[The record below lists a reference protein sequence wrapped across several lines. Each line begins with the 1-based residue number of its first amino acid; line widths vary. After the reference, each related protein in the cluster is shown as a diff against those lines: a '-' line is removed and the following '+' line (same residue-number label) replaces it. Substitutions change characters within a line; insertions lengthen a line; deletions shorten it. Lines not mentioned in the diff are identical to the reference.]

1 MLFAKRDSPFIMLAH
16 VWNRGLYALNHS
28 LNDFR
33 ATSGGLCFKEFILD
47 ENGVALQDIS
57 VLLGHESVMTT
68 EKIYIR
74 RNRTAKASTIN
85 V

>member
-1 MLFAKRDSPFIMLAH
+1 MSPIFVLRRPAARISRVVLTLRPISPAI
-16 VWNRGLYALNHS
+16 LS
-28 LNDFR
+28 
-33 ATSGGLCFKEFILD
+33 ILD
-47 ENGVALQDIS
+47 ENGVALQDFS

-85 V
+85 VLNKAVKVS